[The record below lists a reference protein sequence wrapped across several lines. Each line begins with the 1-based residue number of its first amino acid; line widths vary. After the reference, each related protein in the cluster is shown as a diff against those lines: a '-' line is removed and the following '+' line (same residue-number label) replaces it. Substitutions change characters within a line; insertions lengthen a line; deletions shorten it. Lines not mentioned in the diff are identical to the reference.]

1 MFWVRFLVIFV
12 SENDF
17 LQADAADFDKIVWA
31 DAVKTDL
38 LFDANAI

>member
-1 MFWVRFLVIFV
+1 MI
-12 SENDF
+12 F
-17 LQADAADFDKIVWA
+17 LQADAADFDKSVWA

>member
-1 MFWVRFLVIFV
+1 MI
-12 SENDF
+12 F

>member
-1 MFWVRFLVIFV
+1 MI
-12 SENDF
+12 F
-17 LQADAADFDKIVWA
+17 LQADAADFDKNVWA